1 MPLPSLTITPATE
14 SDIPA
19 ILSFIRA
26 LAEFEKLSH
35 RVTATEQQLRQ
46 TLFTA
51 RPYAEILIA
60 RLDKTPVGQALFFH
74 TYSTFMAR
82 PGLYLE
88 DLFVLP
94 DYRSRGIGRALLQ
107 ALAQVAKDRNCG
119 RLEWSVLD
127 WNTRAISFYEKIGA
141 DILSDWHICRL
152 DTTAI
157 DNLARPD

>member
-26 LAEFEKLSH
+26 LADFEKLSH

-60 RLDKTPVGQALFFH
+60 RLDDTPVGQALFFH

-94 DYRSRGIGRALLQ
+94 EYRSRGIGRALLQ
-107 ALAQVAKDRNCG
+107 ALAQLARDRNCG
-119 RLEWSVLD
+119 RLEWSVLN
-127 WNTRAISFYEKIGA
+127 WNTRAISFYQKIGA
-141 DILSDWHICRL
+141 DILADWHVCRL